1 LEQQD
6 TVQARGMLQSV
17 SERFPETTEG
27 RLAKGRLE
35 QMTREG
41 G

>member
-1 LEQQD
+1 MD
-6 TVQARGMLQSV
+6 QARKMLEAVTQ
-17 SERFPETTEG
+17 RFPDTTEG
-27 RLAKGRLE
+27 RLAQGRLE